1 VPRNNALARVDP
13 ASEEGAR
20 VWRTYLV
27 EWTRMNH
34 VRTVAGLA
42 ASALLAAAL
51 QAG

>member
-1 VPRNNALARVDP
+1 VDP
-13 ASEEGAR
+13 ESEEGAR
-20 VWRTYLV
+20 VWGTYLV

-42 ASALLAAAL
+42 AAGLFALAL